1 MDGFQQFGVPVVGI
15 VAVAALTFYAVSFM
29 EMSEKSF
36 RDLDEKEDSENG
48 GFNPALRSFH
58 YFLWPDADEQ
68 CGAKSPGA
76 NTGSWWEAP
85 SLLNLD
91 SRGKFSGS
99 LSSPFPDPEAL
110 SFFILSLMG
119 PRNRGPPKNIDS
131 PLYISFSDCWTGGF
145 GAGWEGSRGSGI
157 GHLLLLAAA
166 LGFDSKDGL
175 PRASAAE
182 TGTDTSESAKRRLSI
197 GRRTDEDA
205 RALAAAF
212 IASLESSFASLH
224 ALILTGRLDALLPL
238 SSNPAASGST
248 VDGTIPGS
256 N

>member
-1 MDGFQQFGVPVVGI
+1 M
-15 VAVAALTFYAVSFM
+15 
-29 EMSEKSF
+29 
-36 RDLDEKEDSENG
+36 
-48 GFNPALRSFH
+48 
-58 YFLWPDADEQ
+58 WPEE

-197 GRRTDEDA
+197 GRRTDEDT